1 MAAVPADDSRM
12 RSKFGVFGGV
22 FTPNVLT
29 ILGVIMF
36 LRFGQ
41 ITGQAGVV
49 HAIFILACAKLIT
62 SLTSISLAAIAT
74 NTRVKGGGAYYLI
87 SRSLGVEF
95 GGGIAF
101 VFYLAQSVS
110 VAMYVI
116 GFAEAF
122 VAMYP
127 EVASNQQLVASI
139 ANAAV
144 LITVLVGAGWAIR
157 IQYLILLILAA
168 ALASFVLGAGPLF
181 SFERFASSLAPAY
194 TGNASTLT
202 MFALFFPAAT
212 GIMAGANMSGDLRD
226 PGKSLPVGTF
236 AAIGVTALV
245 YLGLIVLLAGGV
257 DRGELISNSLIMNDV
272 AVWPV
277 LIIAGVFAATL
288 SSALGSMLGAP
299 RIMQAFARDRVFKS
313 LLFLGRGSGPADE
326 PRRATV
332 LTALVSQ
339 VAILL
344 GDLNAIAPIITM
356 FFMITYG
363 TLNLACFY
371 EYYSGNPSF
380 RPRFKHSNWWLALMG
395 AFGCLI
401 AMLLIDVLW
410 AIVSLVAMAALYWS
424 IRRIGV
430 EARWGD
436 VHSGMAFERA
446 RLALLKLEKEPVHAK
461 NWRPIILALGAAST
475 GRRRVLEFGQ
485 WLTAGRGVLSLGQVV
500 SEGSE
505 DRIERGENIERI
517 IRQTISE
524 EGIEAFPAVVVDDDL
539 LDGLKSLLLCHGI
552 GGVRPNTVL
561 LGWSNDTDELER
573 FSKILRLSER
583 LQRNIIVVKSEVD
596 LADWEAR
603 PGEIH
608 IWWHGRRNGPL
619 MLLLA
624 HLLTQNDEFRRRKT
638 RLIHVIPEEAGRE
651 QARDHLSQ
659 MAERARIVFEPMIVV
674 AENQREAILNL
685 SKNAAVVFMGF
696 DPPAEGEHI
705 PFFQDMEVL
714 TDGLEEVILVSSAP
728 GVDLEA

>member
-1 MAAVPADDSRM
+1 MAARSADRSGTRSR
-12 RSKFGVFGGV
+12 FGTFGGV

-41 ITGQAGVV
+41 ITGQAGIANAVL
-49 HAIFILACAKLIT
+49 ILVCAKLIT
-62 SLTSISLAAIAT
+62 TLTAFSLAAIAT

-122 VAMYP
+122 VIAFP
-127 EVASNQQLVASI
+127 EVASNQVWVASI

-144 LITVLVGAGWAIR
+144 FITVLVGAGWAIR
-157 IQYLILLILAA
+157 IQYLILLVLAC
-168 ALASFVLGAGPLF
+168 ALVSFALGAGSLF
-181 SFERFASSLAPAY
+181 SFEHLASNLGPAY
-194 TGNASTLT
+194 PDGASTLT

-226 PGKSLPVGTF
+226 PPRSLPLGTF

-257 DRGELISNSLIMNDV
+257 DRTDLISNSLIMNQV
-272 AVWPV
+272 AVWPS

-299 RIMQAFARDRVFKS
+299 RILQAFARDRVFKS
-313 LLFLGRGSGPADE
+313 LLFLGRGSGSADE
-326 PRRATV
+326 PRRATA

-339 VAILL
+339 AAILL

-356 FFMITYG
+356 FFMVTYG

-380 RPRFKHSNWWLALMG
+380 RPRFKYSNRWLALLG
-395 AFGCLI
+395 TLGCLI
-401 AMLLIDVLW
+401 AMLLMDALW
-410 AIVSLVAMAALYWS
+410 AVVSLIAMAALYWT
-424 IRRIGV
+424 IRRIGIV
-430 EARWGD
+430 ARWGD

-461 NWRPIILALGAAST
+461 NWRPIILALGAASA
-475 GRRRVLEFGQ
+475 GRRRILEYGQ
-485 WLTAGRGVLSLGQVV
+485 WLTAGRGVLSVGQVV
-500 SEGSE
+500 SQGSE
-505 DRIERGENIERI
+505 DRIERGEKVEHL
-517 IRQTISE
+517 IRQTIDD

-561 LGWSNDTDELER
+561 LGWSGSTDELER
-573 FSKILRLSER
+573 FSNILRLSER
-583 LQRNIIVVKSEVD
+583 LQRNIVVIKSEVELD
-596 LADWEAR
+596 EWEAP

-608 IWWHGRRNGPL
+608 IWWQGRRNGPL

-651 QARDHLSQ
+651 QARAHLLQ
-659 MAERARIVFEPMIVV
+659 MAEKARIVFEPMIVV
-674 AENQREAILNL
+674 SENERELMLNL
-685 SKNAAVVFMGF
+685 SKNAAVIFMGF
-696 DPPAEGEHI
+696 DPPATGEHV
-705 PFFQDMEVL
+705 PFFQHIEVL
-714 TDGLEEVILVSSAP
+714 TEGIDEVILVSSAQ

>member
-1 MAAVPADDSRM
+1 MAAATAEESRQ
-12 RSKFGVFGGV
+12 SAKFGTFGGV

-41 ITGQAGVV
+41 ITGQAGIAN
-49 HAIFILACAKLIT
+49 AILILVCAKLIT
-62 SLTSISLAAIAT
+62 SLTSFSLAAIAT

-87 SRSLGVEF
+87 SRSLGAEF

-122 VAMYP
+122 VAAYP
-127 EVASNQQLVASI
+127 DLASSQRLVASV

-144 LITVLVGAGWAIR
+144 FITVLVGAGWAIR
-157 IQYLILLILAA
+157 VQYLILAILAA
-168 ALASFVLGAGPLF
+168 ALVSFSVGAGELF
-181 SFERFASSLAPAY
+181 SLEQFTSNLTPAY
-194 TGNASTLT
+194 TGGASTLT

-226 PGKSLPVGTF
+226 PGKSLPAGTF

-245 YLGLIVLLAGGV
+245 YLGLILLLAGGA
-257 DRGELISNSLIMNDV
+257 DRAELISNSLIMTDI
-272 AVWPV
+272 AIWPA

-299 RIMQAFARDRVFKS
+299 RIIQAFARDRIFQS
-313 LLFLGRGSGPADE
+313 LTFLGRGSGPADE
-326 PRRATV
+326 PRRATI

-339 VAILL
+339 AAILL

-356 FFMITYG
+356 FFMVTYG

-380 RPRFKHSNWWLALMG
+380 RPRFRYSNEWLALAG
-395 AFGCLI
+395 AIGCLV
-401 AMLLIDVLW
+401 AMLLIDPLW
-410 AIVSLVAMAALYWS
+410 AVVSLVAMAALYWS
-424 IRRIGV
+424 IRRIGIK
-430 EARWGD
+430 ARWGD
-436 VHSGMAFERA
+436 VRSGMAFESA

-461 NWRPIILALGAAST
+461 NWRPIILALGAT
-475 GRRRVLEFGQ
+475 GAGRHRILEYGQ
-485 WLTAGRGVLSLGQVV
+485 WLTAGRGVLSLGQIV

-505 DRIERGENIERI
+505 DRIERGEKVERV
-517 IRQTISE
+517 IRQTIND
-524 EGIEAFPAVVVDDDL
+524 EGIEAFPVVVVDDDL
-539 LDGLKSLLLCHGI
+539 LGGLKSLLLCHGI

-561 LGWSNDTDELER
+561 LGWSNELDELER
-573 FSKILRLSER
+573 FSNILRLSER
-583 LQRNIIVVKSEVD
+583 LRRNIVVVKSEVEFD
-596 LADWEAR
+596 AWEAP

-638 RLIHVIPEEAGRE
+638 RLIHVIPEESGRE
-651 QARDHLSQ
+651 QARAHLSEL
-659 MAERARIVFEPMIVV
+659 AERARMVIEPMIVV
-674 AENQREAILNL
+674 SENQREMMLNL
-685 SKNAAVVFMGF
+685 SKNAAVIFMGF
-696 DPPAEGEHI
+696 DPPAKSEHI
-705 PFFQDMEVL
+705 SFFQEVEVL
-714 TDGLEEVILVSSAP
+714 TEGLDEVILVSSAQ

>member
-1 MAAVPADDSRM
+1 MAGAAADDSRLK
-12 RSKFGVFGGV
+12 SKFGTFGGV

-41 ITGQAGVV
+41 ITGQSGVV
-49 HAIFILACAKLIT
+49 NAILILACAKLIT
-62 SLTSISLAAIAT
+62 SLSAFSLAAIAT

-122 VAMYP
+122 TAAYP
-127 EVASNQQLVASI
+127 ELASNQRLVASV

-144 LITVLVGAGWAIR
+144 LITVLIGAGWAIR
-157 IQYLILLILAA
+157 IQYVILAILAA
-168 ALASFVLGAGPLF
+168 ALVSFALGVGGLF
-181 SFERFASSLAPAY
+181 SFERLASNLTPAY
-194 TGNASTLT
+194 TGGASTLT

-226 PGKSLPVGTF
+226 PGKSLPAGTF
-236 AAIGVTALV
+236 AAIGVTAFV
-245 YLGLIVLLAGGV
+245 YLSLIILLAGGV
-257 DRGELISNSLIMNDV
+257 DRTELISNSLIMNDV
-272 AVWPV
+272 AVWPA

-313 LLFLGRGSGPADE
+313 LHFLGRGSGSADE

-339 VAILL
+339 AAILL

-356 FFMITYG
+356 FFMVTYG

-380 RPRFKHSNWWLALMG
+380 RPRFRYSNRWLALIG
-395 AFGCLI
+395 TLGCLI

-410 AIVSLVAMAALYWS
+410 AIVSLIAMAALYWS
-424 IRRIGV
+424 ILRIGIK
-430 EARWGD
+430 ARWGD
-436 VHSGMAFERA
+436 VHSGMAFERV
-446 RLALLKLEKEPVHAK
+446 RLALLKLENEPAHAK

-475 GRRRVLEFGQ
+475 GRRRILEFGQ
-485 WLTAGRGVLSLGQVV
+485 WLTAGRGVLSVGQVV

-505 DRIERGENIERI
+505 DRIERGEKIERV

-524 EGIEAFPAVVVDDDL
+524 EGIQGFPAVVVDDDL
-539 LDGLKSLLLCHGI
+539 LNGLKSLLLCHGI

-561 LGWSNDTDELER
+561 VGWSNDTDELER
-573 FSKILRLSER
+573 FSNILRLSER
-583 LQRNIIVVKSEVD
+583 LQRNIVVVKSEVELD
-596 LADWEAR
+596 AWEA
-603 PGEIH
+603 PSGEVH

-624 HLLTQNDEFRRRKT
+624 HLLTQNAEFRRRKT

-651 QARDHLSQ
+651 GARTHLSQ
-659 MAERARIVFEPMIVV
+659 IAERARMVFEPLIVV
-674 AENQREAILNL
+674 SENQREAMLNL
-685 SKNAAVVFMGF
+685 SKNAAVIFMGF
-696 DPPAEGEHI
+696 DPPAIGDHI
-705 PFFQDMEVL
+705 PFFQDIEVL
-714 TDGLEEVILVSSAP
+714 TEGLNEVILVSSAQ

>member
-1 MAAVPADDSRM
+1 MAAASVEQTRL
-12 RSKFGVFGGV
+12 RSKFGTFGGV

-41 ITGQAGVV
+41 ITGQAGVA
-49 HAIFILACAKLIT
+49 HAVLILVCAKLIT
-62 SLTSISLAAIAT
+62 SLTSFSLAAIAT
-74 NTRVKGGGAYYLI
+74 NTRIKGGGAYYLI

-122 VAMYP
+122 VAAYP
-127 EVASNQQLVASI
+127 QLASNQQLVASV

-157 IQYLILLILAA
+157 IQYVILLILAA
-168 ALASFVLGAGPLF
+168 ALVSFALGAGALF
-181 SFERFASSLAPAY
+181 SLERFTANMAPAY
-194 TGNASTLT
+194 TGGASTLL

-226 PGKSLPVGTF
+226 PAKSLPVGTF

-245 YLGLIVLLAGGV
+245 YLCLILLLAGGV
-257 DRGELISNSLIMNDV
+257 DRADLISNSLIMNDV

-313 LLFLGRGSGPADE
+313 LNFLGRGSGGADE

-339 VAILL
+339 AAILL

-356 FFMITYG
+356 FFMVTYG

-380 RPRFKHSNWWLALMG
+380 RPRFKYSNWWLALTG
-395 AFGCLI
+395 TLGCLI

-410 AIVSLVAMAALYWS
+410 AVVSLVAMAALYWS
-424 IRRIGV
+424 IRRIGI

-461 NWRPIILALGAAST
+461 NWRPIILALGAVST
-475 GRRRVLEFGQ
+475 GRRRILEFGQ

-500 SEGSE
+500 SVGSE
-505 DRIERGENIERI
+505 DRVDRGEKIERL

-561 LGWSNDTDELER
+561 LGWSSNTAELER
-573 FSKILRLSER
+573 YSNILRLSER
-583 LQRNIIVVKSEVD
+583 LQRNIVVVKSEVEFD
-596 LADWEAR
+596 AWEAP

-619 MLLLA
+619 MLLLT
-624 HLLTQNDEFRRRKT
+624 HLLTQNDEFRRRKI

-651 QARDHLSQ
+651 QAQAHLSQ
-659 MAERARIVFEPMIVV
+659 MADRARMEFEPMIVV
-674 AENQREAILNL
+674 SENEREALLNL
-685 SKNAAVVFMGF
+685 SKNAAVIFMGF
-696 DPPAEGEHI
+696 DPPAKGDHI
-705 PFFQDMEVL
+705 PFFQEMEVL
-714 TDGLEEVILVSSAP
+714 TEGLNEVILVSSAQ

>member
-1 MAAVPADDSRM
+1 MAATGEAQL
-12 RSKFGVFGGV
+12 RSKFGTFGGV

-41 ITGQAGVV
+41 ITGQAGIL
-49 HAIFILACAKLIT
+49 HAILILACAKAIT
-62 SLTSISLAAIAT
+62 SLTSFSLAAIAT

-122 VAMYP
+122 VAAYP
-127 EVASNQQLVASI
+127 ELGSNQRLIASV

-144 LITVLVGAGWAIR
+144 FVMVIVGAGWAIKV
-157 IQYLILLILAA
+157 QYVILAILAA
-168 ALASFVLGAGPLF
+168 ALASFALGAGSLF
-181 SFERFASSLAPAY
+181 SLERLADNFAPAY
-194 TGNASTLT
+194 SGGASALT

-226 PGKSLPVGTF
+226 PAKSLPVGTF
-236 AAIGVTALV
+236 AAIGVTAMV

-257 DRGELISNSLIMNDV
+257 DRAQLISNSLIMNDV
-272 AVWPV
+272 AVWPA

-299 RIMQAFARDRVFKS
+299 RILQAFARDRVFKS
-313 LLFLGRGSGPADE
+313 LKLFGRGSGAGDE
-326 PRRATV
+326 PRNATI
-332 LTALVSQ
+332 LTAVVSQ
-339 VAILL
+339 AAIML

-356 FFMITYG
+356 FFMVTYG

-380 RPRFKHSNWWLALMG
+380 RPRFKLSNRWLALAG
-395 AFGCLI
+395 TIGCLV
-401 AMLLIDVLW
+401 AMLLMDPVW
-410 AIVSLVAMAALYWS
+410 AIVSLVAMAGLYWS
-424 IRRIGV
+424 ILRIGI

-475 GRRRVLEFGQ
+475 GRRRILEFGQ

-500 SEGSE
+500 SAGSE
-505 DRIERGENIERI
+505 DRIERGDKIERV
-517 IRQTISE
+517 IRQTITE

-552 GGVRPNTVL
+552 GGIRPNTVL
-561 LGWSNDTDELER
+561 LGWTKDTEEVER
-573 FSKILRLSER
+573 FSNILRLSER
-583 LQRNIIVVKSEVD
+583 LQRNIVVIKSEVE
-596 LADWEAR
+596 AEEWEA
-603 PGEIH
+603 PQGEIH

-651 QARDHLSQ
+651 QARAHLSE
-659 MAERARIVFEPMIVV
+659 MAERARMVFEPMIIVS
-674 AENQREAILNL
+674 ENEREAMLNL
-685 SKNAAVVFMGF
+685 SQNAAVIFMGF
-696 DPPAEGEHI
+696 HPPAKGEHI
-705 PFFQDMEVL
+705 PFFQDIEVL
-714 TDGLEEVILVSSAP
+714 TEGLAEVVLVSSAQ
-728 GVDLEA
+728 GVDLDA

>member
-1 MAAVPADDSRM
+1 MPAATIAESRL
-12 RSKFGVFGGV
+12 RAKFGTFGGV

-41 ITGQAGVV
+41 ITGQAGVLD
-49 HAIFILACAKLIT
+49 AIMILLCAKLIT
-62 SLTSISLAAIAT
+62 SLTSFSLAAIAT

-122 VAMYP
+122 VAAFP
-127 EVASNQQLVASI
+127 ELASDQQLVASI

-144 LITVLVGAGWAIR
+144 FVTVLIGAGWALR
-157 IQYLILLILAA
+157 LQYLILLILVAA
-168 ALASFVLGAGPLF
+168 IISFTIGAGAEF
-181 SFERFASSLAPAY
+181 SLQRFTENLAPAY
-194 TGNASTLT
+194 TGGASMLV

-226 PGKSLPVGTF
+226 PAKSLPMGTF

-245 YLGLIVLLAGGV
+245 YLGLILLLAGGV
-257 DRGELISNSLIMNDV
+257 DRADLLSNSLIMNDV
-272 AVWPV
+272 AVWPM
-277 LIIAGVFAATL
+277 LIVAGVFAATL

-299 RIMQAFARDRVFKS
+299 RILQAFARDRVFQS
-313 LLFLGRGSGPADE
+313 LNFLGRGSGSADE

-339 VAILL
+339 AAILL

-356 FFMITYG
+356 FFMVTYG

-380 RPRFKHSNWWLALMG
+380 RPRFKYSNWWLALLG
-395 AFGCLI
+395 ALGCLV
-401 AMLLIDVLW
+401 AMLLIDALW
-410 AIVSLVAMAALYWS
+410 AIVSLVAMAGLYWS
-424 IRRIGV
+424 IRRIGI

-461 NWRPIILALGAAST
+461 NWRPIILALGAASS
-475 GRRRVLEFGQ
+475 GRRRILEFGQ

-500 SEGSE
+500 SEGAE
-505 DRIERGENIERI
+505 DRAERGEKFERI
-517 IRQTISE
+517 VRQTISD
-524 EGIEAFPAVVVDDDL
+524 EGIEAFPAVVVDDEL

-561 LGWSNDTDELER
+561 LGWSSNTAEPER
-573 FSKILRLSER
+573 FANILRLCER
-583 LQRNIIVVKSEVD
+583 LRRNIVVVKSEVE
-596 LADWEAR
+596 AEDWEVP

-638 RLIHVIPEEAGRE
+638 RLIHVIPEESGRE
-651 QARDHLSQ
+651 QAQAYLSQ
-659 MAERARIVFEPMIVV
+659 MAERARMEIEPMIVV
-674 AENQREAILNL
+674 SENEREMMLNL
-685 SKNAAVVFMGF
+685 SKNAAVVFLGF
-696 DPPAEGEHI
+696 DPPAKGDHI
-705 PFFQDMEVL
+705 PFFQEIEVL
-714 TDGLEEVILVSSAP
+714 TEGFDEIILVSSAQ

>member
-1 MAAVPADDSRM
+1 VSRTKDEGSRE
-12 RSKFGVFGGV
+12 RSKFGTFGGV

-41 ITGQAGVV
+41 ITGQAGIG
-49 HAIFILACAKLIT
+49 HAILILLCAKLIT
-62 SLTSISLAAIAT
+62 SLTSFSLAAIAT

-122 VAMYP
+122 VAAYP
-127 EVASNQQLVASI
+127 GIASDQRLVASI
-139 ANAAV
+139 ANATILVTV
-144 LITVLVGAGWAIR
+144 LIGAGWAIR
-157 IQYLILLILAA
+157 LQYVILLILAA
-168 ALASFVLGAGPLF
+168 AIASFALGAGALF
-181 SFERFASSLAPAY
+181 SFDRLTTNFVPAY
-194 TGNASTLT
+194 TGGASALT

-226 PGKSLPVGTF
+226 PAKSLPIGTF

-245 YLGLIVLLAGGV
+245 YLSLILLLAGSV
-257 DRGELISNSLIMNDV
+257 DRQELISNSLIMNDV
-272 AVWPV
+272 AFWPV

-299 RIMQAFARDRVFKS
+299 RIMQAFARDRVFTS
-313 LLFLGRGSGPADE
+313 LRFLGRGSGAADE
-326 PRRATV
+326 PRRATIM
-332 LTALVSQ
+332 TALVSQ
-339 VAILL
+339 AAILL

-356 FFMITYG
+356 FFMVTYG

-371 EYYSGNPSF
+371 ESYSGNPSF
-380 RPRFKHSNWWLALMG
+380 RPRFRYSHWTLALLG
-395 AFGCLI
+395 TIGCLI
-401 AMLLIDVLW
+401 AMLLIDALW
-410 AIVSLVAMAALYWS
+410 AVVSLIAMAALYWA
-424 IRRIGV
+424 IRRIGI

-446 RLALLKLEKEPVHAK
+446 RKALLSLESEPIHPK
-461 NWRPIILALGAAST
+461 NWRPIILALGAVST
-475 GRRRVLEFGQ
+475 SRRRIAEYGQ

-500 SEGSE
+500 GEGAE
-505 DRIERGENIERI
+505 DRLERGYQVERL

-524 EGIEAFPAVVVDDDL
+524 EALEAFPAVVVDEDL
-539 LDGLKSLLLCHGI
+539 LGGLKSLLQCHGI

-561 LGWSNDTDELER
+561 LGWSDDIDEIER
-573 FSKILRLSER
+573 FSNILRLSEG
-583 LQRNIIVVKSEVD
+583 LQRNIVIVKSEIE
-596 LADWEAR
+596 LEPWEA
-603 PGEIH
+603 PSGEIH

-638 RLIHVIPEEAGRE
+638 RLIHVIPEEAGRA
-651 QARDHLSQ
+651 QAREHLVQ
-659 MAERARIVFEPMIVV
+659 MTERARIEVEPMIVV
-674 AENQREAILNL
+674 SENLREALLNI
-685 SKNAAVVFMGF
+685 SQNAAVVFKGF
-696 DPPAEGEHI
+696 DPPAKGEHVQ
-705 PFFQDMEVL
+705 FFQDFEVL
-714 TDGLEEVILVSSAP
+714 TEGLSEVILVSSAQ

>member
-1 MAAVPADDSRM
+1 MAATSAGDSRT
-12 RSKFGVFGGV
+12 RSKFGTFGGV

-41 ITGQAGVV
+41 ITGQAGVG
-49 HAIFILACAKLIT
+49 HAILILVCAKLIT
-62 SLTSISLAAIAT
+62 SLTSFSLAAIAT

-122 VAMYP
+122 VAAYP
-127 EVASNQQLVASI
+127 ALASNQQMVASI

-157 IQYLILLILAA
+157 IQYVILLILAA
-168 ALASFVLGAGPLF
+168 ALASFAFGAATLF
-181 SFERFASSLAPAY
+181 SFDQFATNLAPAY
-194 TGNASTLT
+194 AGGASTLT

-226 PGKSLPVGTF
+226 PAKSLPRGTF

-245 YLGLIVLLAGGV
+245 YLGLILLLAGSSNRA
-257 DRGELISNSLIMNDV
+257 DLISNSLIMNDV
-272 AVWPV
+272 AIWPA

-299 RIMQAFARDRVFKS
+299 RILQAFARDRVFKS
-313 LLFLGRGSGPADE
+313 LLFLGRGGGSSDE

-339 VAILL
+339 AAILL

-356 FFMITYG
+356 FFMVTYG

-380 RPRFKHSNWWLALMG
+380 RPRFKLSNRWLALLG
-395 AFGCLI
+395 TLGCLI
-401 AMLLIDVLW
+401 AMLLIDFVW

-424 IRRIGV
+424 ILRIGI

-461 NWRPIILALGAAST
+461 NWRPIILALGAASA
-475 GRRRVLEFGQ
+475 GRRRILEFGQ
-485 WLTAGRGVLSLGQVV
+485 WLTAGRGVLSIGQVV

-505 DRIERGENIERI
+505 DRIERGETVERV
-517 IRQTISE
+517 IRQNISE

-539 LDGLKSLLLCHGI
+539 LGGLKSLLLCHGI
-552 GGVRPNTVL
+552 GGVRPNTLL
-561 LGWSNDTDELER
+561 LGWSNDTAELER
-573 FSKILRLSER
+573 FSNVLRLGER
-583 LQRNIIVVKSEVD
+583 LQRNIVVVKSEVELD
-596 LADWEAR
+596 AWEAP
-603 PGEIH
+603 PGEIQ

-651 QARDHLSQ
+651 QAQTHLSQ

-674 AENQREAILNL
+674 SENQREAMLNL
-685 SKNAAVVFMGF
+685 SRNAAVIFMGF
-696 DPPAEGEHI
+696 DPPATGDHI
-705 PFFQDMEVL
+705 PFFQEIEVL
-714 TDGLEEVILVSSAP
+714 TEGLDEVILVSSAQ

>member
-1 MAAVPADDSRM
+1 VAAASAGDSRP
-12 RSKFGVFGGV
+12 RAKFGTFGGV

-41 ITGQAGVV
+41 ITGQAGVAN
-49 HAIFILACAKLIT
+49 AILILLCAKAIT
-62 SLTSISLAAIAT
+62 SLTSFSLAAIAT

-122 VAMYP
+122 VAAYP
-127 EVASNQQLVASI
+127 QLASNQQLVASV

-144 LITVLVGAGWAIR
+144 LVTVLVGAGWAIR

-168 ALASFVLGAGPLF
+168 ALASFALGAVQLF
-181 SFERFASSLAPAY
+181 SFAQLTGNLAPAY
-194 TGNASTLT
+194 TGGASTLT

-226 PGKSLPVGTF
+226 PAKSLPLGTF

-245 YLGLIVLLAGGV
+245 YLSLILLLAGGV
-257 DRGELISNSLIMNDV
+257 DRADLISNSLIMNDI
-272 AVWPV
+272 AIWPV

-313 LLFLGRGSGPADE
+313 LDFLGRGSGRSDE

-339 VAILL
+339 AAILL

-356 FFMITYG
+356 FFMVTYG

-380 RPRFKHSNWWLALMG
+380 RPRFKHSNWWLALLG
-395 AFGCLI
+395 TIGCLV
-401 AMLLIDVLW
+401 AMLLIDVVW
-410 AIVSLVAMAALYWS
+410 AIVSLIAMAALYWS
-424 IRRIGV
+424 ILRIGV

-475 GRRRVLEFGQ
+475 GRRRILEFGQ

-505 DRIERGENIERI
+505 DRIERGDKIERV
-517 IRQTISE
+517 IRQTISD

-561 LGWSNDTDELER
+561 IGWSNNTVELER
-573 FSKILRLSER
+573 FSNILRLSER
-583 LQRNIIVVKSEVD
+583 LQRNIVVVKSEVEFD
-596 LADWEAR
+596 AWEA
-603 PGEIH
+603 PSGEIH

-638 RLIHVIPEEAGRE
+638 RLIHVIPEESGRE
-651 QARDHLSQ
+651 QAQDHLAQ
-659 MAERARIVFEPMIVV
+659 MAERARMVFEPMIVV
-674 AENQREAILNL
+674 SENQREVMLNL
-685 SKNAAVVFMGF
+685 SKNAAVIFMGF
-696 DPPAEGEHI
+696 DPPAKGDHI
-705 PFFQDMEVL
+705 PFFQDIEVL
-714 TDGLEEVILVSSAP
+714 TEGLDEVILVSSAQ

>member
-1 MAAVPADDSRM
+1 MAATDADDLRL
-12 RSKFGVFGGV
+12 RSKFGTFGGV

-41 ITGQAGVV
+41 ITGQAGVM
-49 HAIFILACAKLIT
+49 HAILILACAKAIT
-62 SLTSISLAAIAT
+62 SLTSFSLAAIAT

-122 VAMYP
+122 VAAYP
-127 EVASNQQLVASI
+127 ELATNQRIVASM

-144 LITVLVGAGWAIR
+144 FITVLVGAGWALR

-168 ALASFVLGAGPLF
+168 ALVSFAVGAGSLF
-181 SFERFASSLAPAY
+181 SFERLADNFTPAY
-194 TGNASTLT
+194 TNGASALT

-226 PGKSLPVGTF
+226 PAKSLPLGTF

-245 YLGLIVLLAGGV
+245 YLGLILLLAGGV
-257 DRGELISNSLIMNDV
+257 DRMELVSNSLVMNDI
-272 AVWPV
+272 AIWPA

-299 RIMQAFARDRVFKS
+299 RILQAFARDRVFKS
-313 LLFLGRGSGPADE
+313 LLPLGRGSGAGDE
-326 PRRATV
+326 PRRATI
-332 LTALVSQ
+332 LTAVVSQ
-339 VAILL
+339 AAILL

-356 FFMITYG
+356 FFMVTYG

-380 RPRFKHSNWWLALMG
+380 RPRFKHSNRWLALAG
-395 AFGCLI
+395 TIGCLI
-401 AMLLIDVLW
+401 AMLLMDPVW
-410 AIVSLVAMAALYWS
+410 AIISLVAMAGLYWS
-424 IRRIGV
+424 ILRIGI

-461 NWRPIILALGAAST
+461 NWRPMILALGAAST
-475 GRRRVLEFGQ
+475 GRRRILEFGQ

-500 SEGSE
+500 SAGSE
-505 DRIERGENIERI
+505 DRIERGEKIERV

-524 EGIEAFPAVVVDDDL
+524 EGIEAFPAVVVDDEL

-561 LGWSNDTDELER
+561 LGWSNDTAEVER
-573 FSKILRLSER
+573 FSNILRLSER
-583 LQRNIIVVKSEVD
+583 LQRNIVVIKSEVETEE
-596 LADWEAR
+596 WEAP

-651 QARDHLSQ
+651 QAQAHLKE
-659 MAERARIVFEPMIVV
+659 MAERARMVFEPMIVV
-674 AENQREAILNL
+674 SENEREAMLNV
-685 SKNAAVVFMGF
+685 SKNAAVIFMGF
-696 DPPAEGEHI
+696 HAPAKGEHI
-705 PFFQDMEVL
+705 PFFQEIEVL
-714 TDGLEEVILVSSAP
+714 TEGLPEVVLVSSAQ

>member
-1 MAAVPADDSRM
+1 MRPGKTADTREK
-12 RSKFGVFGGV
+12 SKFGTFGGV

-41 ITGQAGVV
+41 ITGQAGVG
-49 HAIFILACAKLIT
+49 HALLILLCAKLIT
-62 SLTSISLAAIAT
+62 SLTSFSLAAIAT

-122 VAMYP
+122 VAAYP
-127 EVASNQQLVASI
+127 EISTNRIVVASI

-144 LITVLVGAGWAIR
+144 LAMVLIGAGWALK
-157 IQYLILLILAA
+157 IQYLILAILAA
-168 ALASFVLGAGPLF
+168 ALLSFALGAGAVF
-181 SFERFASSLAPAY
+181 SIDRLVTNFTPAY
-194 TGNASTLT
+194 TDGASALT

-212 GIMAGANMSGDLRD
+212 GIMAGANMSGDLKD
-226 PGKSLPVGTF
+226 PAKSLPLGTF

-245 YLGLIVLLAGGV
+245 YAGLIFLLAGGV
-257 DRGELISNSLIMNDV
+257 DRQVLMTNNLVMNDV
-272 AVWPV
+272 AIWPF

-313 LLFLGRGSGPADE
+313 LRFLGRGSGTADE

-332 LTALVSQ
+332 ATALVSQ
-339 VAILL
+339 AAILL

-356 FFMITYG
+356 FFMVTYG

-380 RPRFKHSNWWLALMG
+380 RPRFEYSHWTLALLG
-395 AFGCLI
+395 TIGCLI
-401 AMLLIDVLW
+401 AMLLMDALW
-410 AIVSLVAMAALYWS
+410 AIASLIAMAGLYWT
-424 IRRIGV
+424 IRRIGI

-446 RLALLKLEKEPVHAK
+446 RQALLRLEKEPIHPK
-461 NWRPIILALGAAST
+461 NWRPIILALGAASA
-475 GRRRVLEFGQ
+475 GRRRMAEYGH

-500 SEGSE
+500 GEGTE
-505 DRIERGENIERI
+505 DRVERGYQIERV
-517 IRQTISE
+517 IRQTISDE
-524 EGIEAFPAVVVDDDL
+524 NLEAFPAVVVDDDL
-539 LDGLKSLLLCHGI
+539 LGGLKSLLQCHGI

-561 LGWSNDTDELER
+561 LGWSENTDGLER
-573 FSKILRLSER
+573 FSNILRLCQG
-583 LQRNIIVVKSEVD
+583 LQRNIVVVKSGGQLD
-596 LADWEAR
+596 HWEA
-603 PGEIH
+603 PAGEIH
-608 IWWHGRRNGPL
+608 VWWHGRRNGPL

-638 RLIHVIPEEAGRE
+638 RLIHVIPDEAGRD
-651 QARDHLSQ
+651 QARKHLEE
-659 MAERARIVFEPMIVV
+659 MRERARLEFESMIVV
-674 AENQREAILNL
+674 SENLREALLNI
-685 SKNAAVVFMGF
+685 SQNAAVVFKGF
-696 DPPAEGEHI
+696 DPPAKGEHI
-705 PFFQDMEVL
+705 QFFQDYEVL
-714 TDGLEEVILVSSAP
+714 TEGLAEVILVSSAQ

>member
-1 MAAVPADDSRM
+1 MAASPSHDPHTRT
-12 RSKFGVFGGV
+12 RFGTFGGV

-41 ITGQAGVV
+41 ITGQAGVF
-49 HAIFILACAKLIT
+49 HAVLILVCAKLIT
-62 SLTSISLAAIAT
+62 SLTSFSLAAIAT

-87 SRSLGVEF
+87 SRSLGIEF

-116 GFAEAF
+116 GFAETF
-122 VAMYP
+122 VAVYP
-127 EVASNQQLVASI
+127 QVTSNQQLVATL

-144 LITVLVGAGWAIR
+144 FIAVLVGAGWAIK
-157 IQYLILLILAA
+157 IQYVILLILAA
-168 ALASFVLGAGPLF
+168 ALASFAIGAGELF
-181 SFERFASSLAPAY
+181 SLERFAANFAPAY
-194 TGNASTLT
+194 SDGASALI

-226 PGKSLPVGTF
+226 PARSLPSGTF

-245 YLGLIVLLAGGV
+245 YLGLILLLAGAV
-257 DRGELISNSLIMNDV
+257 DRPDLVANSMIMNEV
-272 AVWPV
+272 AAWSP
-277 LIIAGVFAATL
+277 LIVAGVFAATL

-299 RIMQAFARDRVFKS
+299 RILQAFARDQVFKS
-313 LLFLGRGSGPADE
+313 LQPLGRGSGSADE

-339 VAILL
+339 AAILL

-356 FFMITYG
+356 FFMVTYG

-380 RPRFKHSNWWLALMG
+380 RPRFKYSNQWLALAG
-395 AFGCLI
+395 TLGCLV
-401 AMLLIDVLW
+401 AMLLIDALW
-410 AIVSLVAMAALYWS
+410 ALVSLVAMAGLYWS
-424 IRRIGV
+424 IRRIGIK
-430 EARWGD
+430 ARWGD

-461 NWRPIILALGAAST
+461 NWRPKILALGAAST
-475 GRRRVLEFGQ
+475 GRRRILEFGQ
-485 WLTAGRGVLSLGQVV
+485 WLTAGRGVLSIGQVV

-505 DRIERGENIERI
+505 DRIERGDKIERV

-524 EGIEAFPAVVVDDDL
+524 EGVEAFPAVVVDDDL

-561 LGWSNDTDELER
+561 MGWTSNIADLER
-573 FSKILRLSER
+573 FSNILRLSER
-583 LQRNIIVVKSEVD
+583 LQRNIVVVKSE
-596 LADWEAR
+596 ADFEAWEAP

-624 HLLTQNDEFRRRKT
+624 HLLTQNDEFRRRRT
-638 RLIHVIPEEAGRE
+638 RLIHVIPDEAGRE
-651 QARDHLSQ
+651 QAQEHLAL
-659 MAERARIVFEPMIVV
+659 MAERARISFEPMVV
-674 AENQREAILNL
+674 VSENEREMLLNL
-685 SKNAAVVFMGF
+685 SGNAGVVFMGF
-696 DPPAEGEHI
+696 DPPDKGDHI
-705 PFFQDMEVL
+705 PFFQEMEVL
-714 TDGLEEVILVSSAP
+714 TEGLDEVILVSSAQ

>member
-1 MAAVPADDSRM
+1 VPATPDGKSHLRSR
-12 RSKFGVFGGV
+12 FGTFGGV

-49 HAIFILACAKLIT
+49 HAIVILLCAKLIT
-62 SLTSISLAAIAT
+62 SLTSFSLAAIAT

-87 SRSLGVEF
+87 SRSLGAEF

-122 VAMYP
+122 AVAYP
-127 EVASNQQLVASI
+127 EIALDQRTVASI
-139 ANAAV
+139 ANAAIF
-144 LITVLVGAGWAIR
+144 ITVLVGAGWAIR
-157 IQYLILLILAA
+157 IQYLILVILAA
-168 ALASFVLGAGPLF
+168 ALISFALGAGELF
-181 SFERFASSLAPAY
+181 SLERLASNMTPAY
-194 TGNASTLT
+194 TGGASALV

-226 PGKSLPVGTF
+226 PAKSLPVGTF

-245 YLGLIVLLAGGV
+245 YLGLILLLAGGA
-257 DRGELISNSLIMNDV
+257 DRADLNSNSMIMSDI
-272 AVWPV
+272 AVWPA

-299 RIMQAFARDRVFKS
+299 RILQAFARDRIFKS
-313 LLFLGRGSGPADE
+313 LNFLGRGSGAGDE

-339 VAILL
+339 AAILL

-356 FFMITYG
+356 FFMVTYG

-380 RPRFKHSNWWLALMG
+380 RPRFKFSNQWFALLG
-395 AFGCLI
+395 TLGCLV
-401 AMLLIDVLW
+401 AMLLMDALW
-410 AIVSLVAMAALYWS
+410 AVIALFAMAALYWS
-424 IRRIGV
+424 IRRIGIK
-430 EARWGD
+430 ARWGD

-475 GRRRVLEFGQ
+475 GRRRILEYGQ

-505 DRIERGENIERI
+505 DRIERGEKFERLV
-517 IRQTISE
+517 RQTITE

-561 LGWSNDTDELER
+561 IGWSSKTGELER
-573 FSKILRLSER
+573 FSNILRLSER
-583 LQRNIIVVKSEVD
+583 LQRNIVVVKSEVERE
-596 LADWEAR
+596 AWEAP

-624 HLLTQNDEFRRRKT
+624 HLLTQSDEFRRRKT

-651 QARDHLSQ
+651 QARAHLSQ
-659 MAERARIVFEPMIVV
+659 LAERARMELEPMIVV
-674 AENQREAILNL
+674 SENEREVMLNL
-685 SKNAAVVFMGF
+685 SKTAAVILMGF
-696 DPPAEGEHI
+696 DPPAKGDHI
-705 PFFQDMEVL
+705 PFFQDIEVL
-714 TDGLEEVILVSSAP
+714 TEGFDEVILVSSAQ
-728 GVDLEA
+728 GVDLDA

>member
-1 MAAVPADDSRM
+1 VSRAKDEGSRE
-12 RSKFGVFGGV
+12 RSKFGTFGGV

-41 ITGQAGVV
+41 ITGQAGIG
-49 HAIFILACAKLIT
+49 HAILILLCAKLIT
-62 SLTSISLAAIAT
+62 SLTSFSLAAIAT

-122 VAMYP
+122 VAAYP
-127 EVASNQQLVASI
+127 GIASDQRLVASI
-139 ANAAV
+139 ANATILVTV
-144 LITVLVGAGWAIR
+144 LIGAGWAIR
-157 IQYLILLILAA
+157 LQYVILLILAA
-168 ALASFVLGAGPLF
+168 AIASFALGAGALF
-181 SFERFASSLAPAY
+181 SIDRLTTNFVPAY
-194 TGNASTLT
+194 TGGASALT

-226 PGKSLPVGTF
+226 PAKSLPIGTF
-236 AAIGVTALV
+236 AAIGVTGLV
-245 YLGLIVLLAGGV
+245 YLSLILLLAGSV
-257 DRGELISNSLIMNDV
+257 DRQELISNSLIMNDV
-272 AVWPV
+272 AFWPV

-299 RIMQAFARDRVFKS
+299 RIMQAFARDRVFTS
-313 LLFLGRGSGPADE
+313 LRFLGRGSGAADE
-326 PRRATV
+326 PRRATII
-332 LTALVSQ
+332 TALVSQ
-339 VAILL
+339 AAILL

-356 FFMITYG
+356 FFMVTYG

-371 EYYSGNPSF
+371 ESYSGNPSF
-380 RPRFKHSNWWLALMG
+380 RPRFRYSHWTLALLG
-395 AFGCLI
+395 TIGCLI
-401 AMLLIDVLW
+401 AMLLIDALW
-410 AIVSLVAMAALYWS
+410 AVVSLIAMAALYWA
-424 IRRIGV
+424 IRRIGI

-446 RLALLKLEKEPVHAK
+446 RKALLSLESEPIHPK
-461 NWRPIILALGAAST
+461 NWRPIILALGAVST
-475 GRRRVLEFGQ
+475 SRRRIAEYGQ

-500 SEGSE
+500 GEGAE
-505 DRIERGENIERI
+505 DRLERGYQVERL

-524 EGIEAFPAVVVDDDL
+524 EALEAFPAVVVDEDL
-539 LDGLKSLLLCHGI
+539 LGGLKSLLQCHGI

-561 LGWSNDTDELER
+561 LGWSNDIDEIER
-573 FSKILRLSER
+573 FSNILRLSEG
-583 LQRNIIVVKSEVD
+583 LQRNIVVLKSEIE
-596 LADWEAR
+596 LEPWEA
-603 PGEIH
+603 PSGEIH

-638 RLIHVIPEEAGRE
+638 RLIHVIPEEAGRD
-651 QARDHLSQ
+651 QARAHLVQ
-659 MAERARIVFEPMIVV
+659 MTERARIEVEPMIVV
-674 AENQREAILNL
+674 SENLREALLNI
-685 SKNAAVVFMGF
+685 SQNAAVVFKGF
-696 DPPAEGEHI
+696 DPPAKGEHI
-705 PFFQDMEVL
+705 QFFQDFEVL
-714 TDGLEEVILVSSAP
+714 TEGLSEVILVSSAQ

>member
-1 MAAVPADDSRM
+1 MSRAKDEGSRE
-12 RSKFGVFGGV
+12 RSKFGTFGGV

-41 ITGQAGVV
+41 ITGQAGIG
-49 HAIFILACAKLIT
+49 HAILILLCAKLIT
-62 SLTSISLAAIAT
+62 SLTSFSLAAIAT

-122 VAMYP
+122 VAAYP
-127 EVASNQQLVASI
+127 GIASDQRLVASI
-139 ANAAV
+139 ANATILVTV
-144 LITVLVGAGWAIR
+144 LIGAGWAIR
-157 IQYLILLILAA
+157 LQYVILLILAA
-168 ALASFVLGAGPLF
+168 AIASFALGAGALF
-181 SFERFASSLAPAY
+181 SIDRLTTNFVPAY
-194 TGNASTLT
+194 TGGASALT

-226 PGKSLPVGTF
+226 PAKSLPIGTF
-236 AAIGVTALV
+236 AAIGVTGLV
-245 YLGLIVLLAGGV
+245 YLSLILLLAGSV
-257 DRGELISNSLIMNDV
+257 DRQELISNSLIMNDV
-272 AVWPV
+272 AFWPV

-299 RIMQAFARDRVFKS
+299 RIMQAFARDRVFTS
-313 LLFLGRGSGPADE
+313 LRFLGRGSGAADE
-326 PRRATV
+326 PRRATII
-332 LTALVSQ
+332 TALVSQ
-339 VAILL
+339 AAILL

-356 FFMITYG
+356 FFMVTYG

-371 EYYSGNPSF
+371 ESYSGNPSF
-380 RPRFKHSNWWLALMG
+380 RPRFRYSHWTLALLG
-395 AFGCLI
+395 TIGCLI
-401 AMLLIDVLW
+401 AMLLIDALW
-410 AIVSLVAMAALYWS
+410 AVVSLIAMAALYWA
-424 IRRIGV
+424 IRRIGI

-446 RLALLKLEKEPVHAK
+446 RKALLSLESEPIHPK
-461 NWRPIILALGAAST
+461 NWRPIILALGAVST
-475 GRRRVLEFGQ
+475 SRRRIAEYGQ

-500 SEGSE
+500 GEGAE
-505 DRIERGENIERI
+505 DRLERGYQVERL

-524 EGIEAFPAVVVDDDL
+524 EALEAFPAVVVDEDL
-539 LDGLKSLLLCHGI
+539 LGGLKSLLQCHGI

-561 LGWSNDTDELER
+561 LGWSNDIDEIER
-573 FSKILRLSER
+573 FSNILRLSEG
-583 LQRNIIVVKSEVD
+583 LQRNIVVLKSEIE
-596 LADWEAR
+596 LEPWEA
-603 PGEIH
+603 PSGEIH

-638 RLIHVIPEEAGRE
+638 RLIHVIPEEAGRD
-651 QARDHLSQ
+651 QARAHLVQ
-659 MAERARIVFEPMIVV
+659 MTERARIEVEPMIVV
-674 AENQREAILNL
+674 SENLREALLNI
-685 SKNAAVVFMGF
+685 SQNAAVVFKGF
-696 DPPAEGEHI
+696 DPPAKGEHI
-705 PFFQDMEVL
+705 QFFQDFEVL
-714 TDGLEEVILVSSAP
+714 TEGLSEVILVSSAQ